1 MNNVIDP
8 DFSEVD
14 QVNDKLMKRVDAIH
28 EALRAG
34 AEREE
39 DLYQLLV
46 GMLGVPI
53 STQFKVEFRNGNEI
67 VVGGRMVFKG
77 DEISRHVTIDEMEL
91 SMRGKVMGG
100 ASASFGGFELDEPA
114 EIDDPFQLALV
125 EMFAKMY
132 AQNKA

>member
-1 MNNVIDP
+1 MKNVIDP
-8 DFSEVD
+8 DFCDVG
-14 QVNDKLMKRVDAIH
+14 QVNDKLMERVGAIH
-28 EALRAG
+28 EALQAG

-46 GMLGVPI
+46 GMLGEPI
-53 STQFKVEFRNGNEI
+53 RTQFKVEFHNGQET
-67 VVGGRMVFKG
+67 VVGGRMVFRG
-77 DEISRHVTIDEMEL
+77 DEISRHVMIDEMEL

-100 ASASFGGFELDEPA
+100 ATASFGGFELDEPV

-125 EMFAKMY
+125 EMFEKLY